1 MRYSTYPF
9 GRAFDMDG
17 GGGAADLQTDV
28 MRFMAILSLCLV
40 AIFAL
45 VQSIPTQ
52 VPAPPQAEA
61 EPKPPEPAPAVPVSK
76 EPVVVEATAPVV
88 FREPVEPAPAPEP
101 EAPPVVATP
110 RPAAPPPKVEQPPS
124 PPEPAPPEPQEG
136 FTLRFASD
144 QALTALVAREDIGFY
159 AIGPEGAS
167 RMQFDRG
174 RVEFWQASLPK
185 QYHEM
190 HASTVPG
197 SVRDAL
203 RRSGQPADVVWAVT
217 LPSRLSRDL
226 DRFLANYTGGDLI
239 IAANGTMRREE

>member
-9 GRAFDMDG
+9 GRAFDMD

-45 VQSIPTQ
+45 VQSIPAQ
-52 VPAPPQAEA
+52 APPPPQADAVTEPTTPEPDPVPKSPEPVVAEA
-61 EPKPPEPAPAVPVSK
+61 PAPIVAPEPAPAPKPEVP
-76 EPVVVEATAPVV
+76 A
-88 FREPVEPAPAPEP
+88 
-101 EAPPVVATP
+101 VVAAPTP
-110 RPAAPPPKVEQPPS
+110 TAPPPKIEQPPS
-124 PPEPAPPEPQEG
+124 PSEPAPPEPQEG

-174 RVEFWQASLPK
+174 RVEFWQASVPK

-190 HASTVPG
+190 HASTVPRT
-197 SVRDAL
+197 VRDAL
-203 RRSGQPADVVWAVT
+203 RRSGRTADVVWAVT
-217 LPSRLSRDL
+217 LPSRLSKDL
-226 DRFLANYTGGDLI
+226 NRFLANYTGGDLV
-239 IAANGTMRREE
+239 IAANGSMRREE